1 MKSFKKKLICAFV
14 GCFLSICVISP
25 ALAADCASAAIK
37 RIGVNPVTGSAGASP
52 YMVQL
57 DCASDSIWSGTLTL
71 YLSTDLGESGL
82 ATLLTAYSLGKTVW
96 ARSLGT
102 TPGSIVTVLYIN
114 D

>member
-1 MKSFKKKLICAFV
+1 MKKNRSTFFAILVVFLLVVSFNN
-14 GCFLSICVISP
+14 GY
-25 ALAADCASAAIK
+25 AADCSSATIK

-71 YLSTDLGESGL
+71 YLSTDLGESGF